1 MFYWGAGTSLGF
13 LTCLGYFVFLTGAIY
28 LWRHRRELS
37 FWVENEVSLFRRN
50 LSRYV
55 PSGPF
60 YERRGESRL
69 IVIPSSFVH
78 TVVQLPR
85 RRFSWGAFLLLL
97 GMLLLALDFYI

>member
-1 MFYWGAGTSLGF
+1 MFYWGSGPSLGL

-28 LWRHRRELS
+28 LWRHRQEFS
-37 FWVENEVSLFRRN
+37 VWVESEVSLFRRN

-78 TVVQLPR
+78 TVVQLPQ
-85 RRFSWGAFLLLL
+85 RRFSLGAFLVFL
-97 GMLLLALDFYI
+97 GMLLFALDFFI

>member
-1 MFYWGAGTSLGF
+1 MFYWGSGPSLGL
-13 LTCLGYFVFLTGAIY
+13 LTCLGYFVFLAGAIY
-28 LWRHRRELS
+28 LWRHRQEFS
-37 FWVENEVSLFRRN
+37 VWVESEVSLFRRN

-78 TVVQLPR
+78 TFVQLPQ
-85 RRFSWGAFLLLL
+85 RRFSLGAFLVFL
-97 GMLLLALDFYI
+97 GMVLFALDFFI